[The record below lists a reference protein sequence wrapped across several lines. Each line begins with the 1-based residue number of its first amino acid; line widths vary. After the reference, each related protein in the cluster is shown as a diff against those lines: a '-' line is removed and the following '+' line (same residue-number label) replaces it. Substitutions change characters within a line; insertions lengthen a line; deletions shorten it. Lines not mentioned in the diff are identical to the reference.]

1 MFVCVPFVIHKYIW
15 NVRYIFVGR
24 KIICLFLL
32 LWSVARLTFDYLSK
46 LPAEGKCT
54 LVSACSCTDRGHF
67 CSKNNFSLW
76 CQVFEIFLMQVKT
89 KLNGHQKRITGLAFS
104 QAMNVL
110 ISSGADAQV
119 SYLGSQI
126 VKFIYFHFLLILKNM
141 YYPQHLDNQN
151 SALHLEYWWM
161 GEEKVQVHPTSP
173 GSDLSSCW
181 RD

>member
-1 MFVCVPFVIHKYIW
+1 
-15 NVRYIFVGR
+15 
-24 KIICLFLL
+24 
-32 LWSVARLTFDYLSK
+32 
-46 LPAEGKCT
+46 
-54 LVSACSCTDRGHF
+54 
-67 CSKNNFSLW
+67 
-76 CQVFEIFLMQVKT
+76 MQVKT

-151 SALHLEYWWM
+151 SALHLEY
-161 GEEKVQVHPTSP
+161 
-173 GSDLSSCW
+173 
-181 RD
+181 